1 MDFNFNMPVRVIGG
15 KGAVKDHKEIF
26 SYYGKSCLIV
36 CGEGSARLSGALSDV
51 REVLDGLEISYG
63 VFDTITQNPRTEDCV
78 AAGKAARDYNAQFIV
93 GIGGGSQLDVAKAA
107 AVYASNKHL
116 EADDIYTVPLMLP
129 PLPVIL
135 IGTTAGTGSEV
146 TGVSVL
152 TRTDGKKKSVSG
164 DNYYAKVAFADPTYT
179 YSVPYH
185 FTVSTAVDA
194 FSHAVESLFSN
205 KADSISKEFARAA
218 IPVIWDGLKFFYEN
232 SALPTDTMRDELY
245 YASLYAGMALNI
257 TGTCFPH
264 TMGYVLTENF
274 GVPHGFACAA
284 FLPAFVKRAL
294 EFKNTMA
301 TQFLSELGV
310 SVFEFENI
318 LNSLNDL
325 GNISMTKEQIESCTS
340 AWQNVKNFANT
351 PGSFDK
357 NDAAALL
364 EDMFLRQD

>member
-1 MDFNFNMPVRVIGG
+1 
-15 KGAVKDHKEIF
+15 
-26 SYYGKSCLIV
+26 
-36 CGEGSARLSGALSDV
+36 
-51 REVLDGLEISYG
+51 
-63 VFDTITQNPRTEDCV
+63 
-78 AAGKAARDYNAQFIV
+78 
-93 GIGGGSQLDVAKAA
+93 
-107 AVYASNKHL
+107 
-116 EADDIYTVPLMLP
+116 
-129 PLPVIL
+129 
-135 IGTTAGTGSEV
+135 
-146 TGVSVL
+146 
-152 TRTDGKKKSVSG
+152 
-164 DNYYAKVAFADPTYT
+164 
-179 YSVPYH
+179 
-185 FTVSTAVDA
+185 
-194 FSHAVESLFSN
+194 
-205 KADSISKEFARAA
+205 
-218 IPVIWDGLKFFYEN
+218 
-232 SALPTDTMRDELY
+232 MRDELY

>member
-15 KGAVKDHKEIF
+15 KGAVKNHKEIF
-26 SYYGKSCLIV
+26 SYYGRSCLIV
-36 CGEGSARLSGALSDV
+36 CGEGSARLSGALTDLKA
-51 REVLDGLEISYG
+51 VLDELEITYG
-63 VFDTITQNPRTEDCV
+63 VFDTITQNPKTEDCV
-78 AAGKAARDYNAQFIV
+78 AAGKAARDYSAEFIV
-93 GIGGGSQLDVAKAA
+93 GIGGGSQLDAAKAA

-116 EADDIYTVPLMLP
+116 EADDIYTQPLMLP

-146 TGVSVL
+146 TSVSVL
-152 TRTDGKKKSVSG
+152 TKCDGKKKSVSG

-205 KADSISKEFARAA
+205 KADSISREFAKAA

-232 SALPTDTMRDELY
+232 SALPTDAMRDELY

-264 TMGYVLTENF
+264 TVGYVLTENY
-274 GVPHGFACAA
+274 GMPHGFACGA
-284 FLPAFVKRAL
+284 FLPAFVRRAL
-294 EFKNTMA
+294 EFRNAEA
-301 TQFLSELGV
+301 THFLSGLGV
-310 SVFEFENI
+310 SIFEFESIINA
-318 LNSLNDL
+318 LVDTSKV
-325 GNISMTKEQIESCTS
+325 SMTAEQIEQFTEP
-340 AWQNVKNFANT
+340 WQNVKNFINT

-357 NDAAALL
+357 NDAKALL
-364 EDMFLRQD
+364 EELFLRN

>member
-15 KGAVKDHKEIF
+15 KRALFENKQVF
-26 SYYGKSCLIV
+26 SYYGRSCLIV
-36 CGEGSARLSGALSDV
+36 CGEGSSRLSGALSDV
-51 REVLDGLEISYG
+51 KSILDELEISYG
-63 VFDTITQNPRTEDCV
+63 VYDRIVQNPKTEDCKEGGRV
-78 AAGKAARDYNAQFIV
+78 ARDFSAEFII
-93 GIGGGSQLDVAKAA
+93 GIGGGSQLDAAKAVS
-107 AVYASNKHL
+107 VYASNKHL
-116 EADDIYTVPLMLP
+116 EADDIYNQPLMLP

-152 TRTDGKKKSVSG
+152 TRGDGHKKSVSG
-164 DNYYAKVAFADPTYT
+164 DNYYAKVSFADPTYT

-205 KADSISKEFARAA
+205 KSDSISAEFAKAA

-232 SALPTDTMRDELY
+232 SALPTDAMRDELY
-245 YASLYAGMALNI
+245 YASLYAGMALNV

-264 TMGYVLTENF
+264 TLSYALTESF
-274 GVPHGFACAA
+274 GTPHGFACGA

-294 EFKNTMA
+294 EYKNQAA
-301 TQFLSELGV
+301 TEFLSGLGV
-310 SVFEFENI
+310 SFIEFENI
-318 LNSLNDL
+318 LLSLCQAD
-325 GNISMTKEQIESCTS
+325 NISMTDGQIDAYCNGWE
-340 AWQNVKNFANT
+340 NVKNFVNT

-357 NDAAALL
+357 NDARALL
-364 EDMFLRQD
+364 TELFGAK